1 MLSGRA
7 FSAEIDSAELADA
20 DIISPAQRVRNSPRP
35 PFSMLDIEKVSW
47 YTASSI
53 PMRRFA
59 IVAICFI
66 VALPI
71 ATAVEVASK
80 PTRNLIVTDG
90 WVQAIKEANDTVY
103 LVGKFHRAGAWT
115 GGSAFVDAT
124 SGNAI
129 SGFPKVDG
137 VVSAAVSDGNGG
149 YFIAGEFSEVGG
161 LARKNIA
168 HITNQ
173 RQVDANWISAT
184 TNIIRKLSLNDG
196 VLYYSG
202 SELSA
207 SPASG
212 SVTRIGAIQST
223 DGKELPFTASVPG
236 SVNALLAT
244 DDRLIVAGRFSTL
257 QPPHL
262 VAFDL
267 AGQAIAWNAQ
277 VNGEVKTIAL
287 SGDTLYMG
295 GPFTAVKG
303 QARHGLAAVNVQT
316 GELLPWNPAGPVTS
330 VATLAVSDG
339 ALYVAGYFDQMQGQS
354 RTNFAAFDILSGE
367 LRPVE
372 AEAVAYNITSMAV
385 GPDYVA
391 FGGNPTSGF
400 NATNDS
406 VFVLIDRQT
415 GARKPSNVIPNFGVL
430 TAAANGS
437 ELFIGG
443 IFSMVQ
449 SEERFGG
456 AAFNARTHELLE
468 WNPRVDNNPLVIA
481 VAGDRVFIGGE
492 FTTLGGQA
500 RKNLGAVDRVTGKI
514 IDDWQADADLGV
526 LELGVYHDRLYV
538 GGLFRNI
545 GGEPRV
551 NLASLDLQTGAVL
564 PWNAQ
569 INTSMVRAMAISGDT
584 MYIGGLFRFIGGV
597 ERLRLAAF
605 DLQTGELTSWNPG
618 LGSGWVDDIEVVGDA
633 IYIGGR
639 FSTLAGNSR
648 INAGAVNTA
657 GLITRWKPDA
667 NNPVADIAIAGD
679 KAFITGEFD
688 KVNDQPRS
696 KAAVTDAATGA
707 LLPWDPKFE
716 FSGLCVSVVGNQVLF
731 GGAYY
736 TAFDEV
742 RLGFS
747 GFELMPLPA
756 PPIVANSVHIDANG
770 VILFNV
776 DCTANMTIIPQVSE
790 DLITWADLPAV
801 QVQSGWRVTLGD
813 DTSPNRPVS
822 FYRLKSVP

>member
-1 MLSGRA
+1 
-7 FSAEIDSAELADA
+7 
-20 DIISPAQRVRNSPRP
+20 
-35 PFSMLDIEKVSW
+35 
-47 YTASSI
+47 
-53 PMRRFA
+53 MRRFA
-59 IVAICFI
+59 TVAVSFL

-71 ATAVEVASK
+71 ARAVEVASK

-90 WVQAIKEANDTVY
+90 WVQAIKEANETVY
-103 LVGKFHRAGAWT
+103 IVGKFHRAGGWT
-115 GGSAFVDAT
+115 GGAAFVHTA
-124 SGNAI
+124 SGDAI

-161 LARKNIA
+161 LPRKNIA
-168 HITNQ
+168 HLTRQ
-173 RQVDANWISAT
+173 RQVDTNWISAT
-184 TNIIRKLSLNDG
+184 TKIIRKLSLKDG

-202 SELSA
+202 SELAA
-207 SPASG
+207 SPSG
-212 SVTRIGAIQST
+212 SVTHVAAIQST

-236 SVNALLAT
+236 AVNALLAT

-277 VNGEVKTIAL
+277 VNGEVKTVAL
-287 SGDTLYMG
+287 SGDTLYIG
-295 GPFTAVKG
+295 GPFTGVKG
-303 QARHGLAAVNVQT
+303 QTRNGLAAVNIQT
-316 GELLPWNPAGPVTS
+316 AELLPWNPAGPVTS
-330 VATLAVSDG
+330 VPTLAITDG

-354 RTNFAAFDILSGE
+354 RTNFAAFDVLSGE
-367 LRPVE
+367 LLPIQ

-400 NATNDS
+400 NSTNDS

-415 GARKPSNVIPNFGVL
+415 GARKRSNVIPNFGVL
-430 TAAANGS
+430 TAAANDS
-437 ELFIGG
+437 EFFIGG
-443 IFSMVQ
+443 IFSMVR

-456 AAFNARTHELLE
+456 AAFNARTYELTE

-481 VAGDRVFIGGE
+481 VARDRVFIGGE

-500 RKNLGAVDRVTGKI
+500 RKNLGAVDRLTGTA

-526 LELGVYHDRLYV
+526 LELGVYQNRLYV

-545 GGEPRV
+545 GGEARV
-551 NLASLDLQTGAVL
+551 NLAALDLQTSAVL
-564 PWNAQ
+564 PWNPQ
-569 INTSMVRAMAISGDT
+569 VNTSMVRAMAISGDT
-584 MYIGGLFRFIGGV
+584 MYIGGLFRSIGGV

-618 LGSGWVDDIEVVGDA
+618 LGNGWVDDLEVVGDA
-633 IYIGGR
+633 IYVGGR
-639 FSTLAGNSR
+639 FTTLAGNSR

-667 NNPVADIAIAGD
+667 NNPVSDIAIAGD
-679 KAFITGEFD
+679 KAFLTGEFD
-688 KVNDQPRS
+688 QINNQPRGR
-696 KAAVTDAATGA
+696 AAVTDAATGA

-716 FSGLCVSVVGNQVLF
+716 FSGLCVSVVGNQVLL

-756 PPIVANSVHIDANG
+756 PPLLPNSVHINEKGIVEFSFDA
-770 VILFNV
+770 
-776 DCTANMTIIPQVSE
+776 TSTMTVIPQVSG
-790 DLITWADLPAV
+790 DLNTWTDLPAV

-822 FYRLKSVP
+822 FYRLKSAP